1 MAVFREDRG
10 YFVAESG
17 DGTAVAAAHHGR
29 ASPCGYSH
37 AVPVPATLRS
47 GNNGVLCPA
56 PGVRHT
62 RSSVLA
68 ALRAARISVIGVS
81 LAGGLDRPFGPATG
95 NSWGSCTPPS
105 GGDAITA
112 GQGTSLT
119 DGTLGIMVK
128 LVPGTGAEFAAL
140 LGLIDALI
148 WPLLGEPPL
157 AVARQP
163 LSWPRLAAAG
173 RGSPRFTTA
182 PRDSPW
188 LPAARRGSR
197 WLAVARGGSRWLA
210 VARGGSPWL
219 AVARRGSRWLA
230 VARGGSPW
238 LTVARGGS
246 RWLAVARRGSRW
258 LAVARRGPPRFAAAR
273 HWLVAAARASSRLVV
288 TRRDCWC
295 LVAAGGAFPPLAV
308 AGGDSSRL
316 VVARQEHLYP
326 PSPLHA

>member
-17 DGTAVAAAHHGR
+17 DGRAVAAAHHGR

-37 AVPVPATLRS
+37 AVPVHATLLS

-105 GGDAITA
+105 GGDAIAA

-119 DGTLGIMVK
+119 DGTLGIMAK
-128 LVPGTGAEFAAL
+128 LVPGTAAEVAAL

-157 AVARQP
+157 AVARQA
-163 LSWPRLAAAG
+163 LSCPRQSAAG
-173 RGSPRFTTA
+173 RGSPRFTKA
-182 PRDSPW
+182 PRGSPW
-188 LPAARRGSR
+188 LPAARLGSR
-197 WLAVARGGSRWLA
+197 WLTMARGGSA
-210 VARGGSPWL
+210 WL
-219 AVARRGSRWLA
+219 AVARRGSRWLS
-230 VARGGSPW
+230 VARGGS
-238 LTVARGGS
+238 S
-246 RWLAVARRGSRW
+246 WLAVARHGSRCLAAAHRGSPR
-258 LAVARRGPPRFAAAR
+258 LANGSARLPA
-273 HWLVAAARASSRLVV
+273 L
-288 TRRDCWC
+288 RRSWW
-295 LVAAGGAFPPLAV
+295 
-308 AGGDSSRL
+308 
-316 VVARQEHLYP
+316 
-326 PSPLHA
+326 